1 MSLDGAI
8 GVIGKIM
15 GLRTLAGAV
24 LAIVLS
30 GGVWAMN
37 GQFRQDTEILRN
49 KATSEAN
56 AKAVNS
62 IIVTQAKI
70 TDKLEKINSDG
81 TSAMKALRE
90 LLDERGEVDK
100 QAREDEKERY
110 NLILRK
116 LERIEARMSNNG
128 P

>member
-1 MSLDGAI
+1 
-8 GVIGKIM
+8 
-15 GLRTLAGAV
+15 
-24 LAIVLS
+24 
-30 GGVWAMN
+30 
-37 GQFRQDTEILRN
+37 
-49 KATSEAN
+49 
-56 AKAVNS
+56 
-62 IIVTQAKI
+62 
-70 TDKLEKINSDG
+70 
-81 TSAMKALRE
+81 MKALRE